1 MGEKIEF
8 QGGKSSF
15 GLLGKIE
22 FPSKRTKKACIDL
35 PSVSCLILSFE
46 KGGFWWQGCVS
57 ERVAAGEA
65 GPEVDPDGPGRGLGN
80 PEGEHQTH

>member
-1 MGEKIEF
+1 MTYTLLI
-8 QGGKSSF
+8 SSMEWLYLHRF
-15 GLLGKIE
+15 TIS
-22 FPSKRTKKACIDL
+22 F
-35 PSVSCLILSFE
+35 LILSFE